1 MAVIP
6 TTHAPHTGDKWP
18 VHPQYLQLNK
28 HVECPGIDYVSSDL
42 GGTCVSGRL
51 ESQCLFPAILNLAS
65 HADISANA
73 TCGEKGPEMFCKLVE
88 HVPGRPVR
96 NAQCRVCDSTS
107 SNPKERHPIS
117 HAIDGTNNWWQ
128 SPSIQNGREYHWVT
142 ITLDLRQIF
151 QVAYVIIKAANAP
164 RPGNWILERS
174 LDGTTFSPWQYYAV
188 SDTECLTRYNITP
201 RRGPPTYR
209 ADDEVI
215 CTSYYSRLIP
225 LDHGEIHTSLIN
237 GRPSA
242 DDPSPRLL
250 EFTSARYIRLRL
262 QRIRTLNADLMTL
275 SHREPK
281 DLDPIVTRRYYY
293 SIKDIS
299 VGGMCICSG
308 HASNCPWDETTKKL
322 QCLCEHNT
330 CGESCNMCCPGYH
343 QQPWRP
349 GTISSGNTC
358 EQCNCHNKAKDCYYD
373 ENVANQ
379 KRSLNTAGQFRG
391 GGVCINCLQNTMGIN
406 CETCVDG
413 YYRPH
418 KVSPYEDEPCRPCV
432 CDPVGSLSAIC
443 VKDDLHSDLNKG
455 KWPGQC
461 PCKEGYAGEKC
472 DRCQF
477 GYKGYPNCVPCDC
490 NLAGSVNDDPCTD
503 PCLCKE
509 NVEGKNCDRCKPGFY
524 NLKERNPQGCSEC
537 FCFGVSDVCDSLSWP
552 IGQVND
558 MSGWLV
564 TDLVSP
570 NKIHSQQE
578 ALGGRHQISINNT
591 LVMQRLTSK
600 YYWSAP
606 EAYLG
611 NKLTSF
617 GGFLKYTVSYDIPV
631 ETVDSDLMSHADII
645 IKGNGITLS
654 TQAEGLSLQ
663 PYEEYFNVVRLVP
676 ENFRDFHNK
685 KQIDRDQL
693 MTVLANMT
701 HLLIRANYNSAKM
714 ALYRLDSVS
723 LDTASPNAIDLAVA
737 TDVEHCECP
746 PGYTGTSCESCL
758 SGYYRV
764 DGILFGGICQPC
776 ECHGH
781 ASECDVHGVCFACAH
796 NTTGDHCEQ
805 CLPGFYG
812 VPSHGTSG
820 DCQPCACPLSTASN
834 NFSPTCH
841 LEGDEVICDQCAPG
855 YSGAWCERCADGY
868 YGNPTVPGESCV
880 LCDCNGN
887 VNPSEPG
894 HCDSVT
900 GECLKCVGNTD
911 GPHCERCA
919 DGFYGDA
926 VTAKNC
932 QACDCHEKGSLSDV
946 CHLETGL
953 CDCKPHVIGQQCDQC
968 LPGYYGLDT
977 GLGCLPCNCSTAG
990 SMSDECTEE
999 GQCYCIPGVTGKRCD
1014 RCSHGFYAYQDGGCT
1029 PCDCAH
1035 TQNNCDPESGKCI
1048 CPPHTWGLECEKC
1061 EEGYWGLDP
1070 EHGCQACNCSH
1081 EGSANPQCD
1090 MLSGHCQCKQEFGGK
1105 RCDQCSLGYR
1115 DFPDC
1120 VPCDCDLRG
1129 TLVDTCDLERGLCS
1143 CAEETGTCSC
1153 KENVFGLQCSKCRVG
1168 TFALRADNPLG
1179 CSPCFCFGLSHLCS
1193 ELEGYVRARV
1203 MLDSKQ
1209 PLLRVVSQSNLKGT
1223 SEGVYYQA
1231 PDILLDAT
1239 TVRQHVHG
1247 EPFYWRLPEQFQGD
1261 QLLAYGGKLKY
1272 TMAFYSSDG
1281 IGTSNYEPQI
1291 LIKGGRTRKQVIYM
1305 DAPAP
1310 ENGVR
1315 QDQEVEMKEN
1325 FWKYFNSVSEKPVTH
1340 PDFMSILSNI
1350 EYILIKASYG
1360 QGLQQSRISNIS
1372 MEVGT
1377 KATELHPEGEVA
1389 SLLENC
1395 LCPPGTAGFSCQDCA
1410 PGYYRGKLPEGS
1422 GRGPRPLLAPCLP
1435 CNCNN
1440 HSETCDPETGK
1451 CLNCHDNTAGDHCD
1465 LCAPGYYGKV
1475 TGSAEDC
1482 SPCTCPHPYPSSF
1495 SPTCI
1500 LEGDGDFRCNACT
1513 LGYEGQYCE
1522 RCSSGYHGDPQ
1533 IPGGSCQKCDCSP
1546 QGSVHSDCDRISGQ
1560 CTCRPGATGIRCQ
1573 ECQPRHILV
1582 ESNCVSC
1589 DDECAGVLLNDLDD
1603 VGNAILSMNLTGIFP
1618 VPHGILS
1625 NLENTTKYLQESL
1638 LKANTQKNWAGIQL
1652 EGVAEQTEDLQKQLT
1667 RVLANS
1673 QQVNRETENILDQSQ
1688 DLATFIKRL
1697 HQSIREILEK
1707 ATTLN
1712 QTLDEDFQLPDSTLH
1727 NIQQNISSLLE
1738 IIQKRNFTRLHQNA
1752 TLELKAA
1759 EDLLSQVQ
1767 KHYQKPQEELEVLKK
1782 TAKGFLSKHHS
1793 ELRAAEE
1800 LLRDAETKTQET
1812 NRLLLIVKANLR
1824 EFRDKKL
1831 RVQEEPN
1838 LTSKLIAKG
1847 RGLIDAASAHGDT
1860 TQNAL
1865 AQLEH
1870 HRDELLLWTAKL
1882 RQHVDDLVMQMSKR
1896 KAIDL
1901 VHRAEDHATELQ
1913 RLAGVLGSDLKNVRH
1928 VTLNATSAAH
1938 VHYNLQSLTEESEK
1952 LANDAH
1958 RTVGETS
1965 LFSES
1970 LLSNGTAALQR
1981 SARFLSESNNLNRKH
1996 QGITL
2001 KLSKLRHR
2009 ANGFQENTD
2018 EITRQTNASLLI
2030 LRAIPEGVRVKGTK
2044 TKELAMSANQ
2054 SALSTLK
2061 DVMGLSQKLFNTST
2075 GLSRM
2080 NTTLQ
2085 ETNELLQDSTVT
2097 TLLAGRKVKD
2107 METQANLLFDRLKPL
2122 KTLQENL
2129 SRNLSE
2135 IRLLITQA
2143 RRQAASI
2150 KVAVAADRD
2159 CIRAYQPQVSSSNY
2173 NTLTLNV
2180 KTPEPD
2186 NLLFYLGSSTSS
2198 DFLAVEMRRGK
2209 VAFLWDVGSGST
2221 RLEFPDFP
2229 IDDNQWYSIH
2239 ATRFGNVGSLSVK
2252 EMSSTQKPPM
2262 KTSKSPGMANV
2273 LDVNNSTLM
2282 FVGGLGGQI
2291 KKSSAVKVTHF
2302 KGCMGEAFLNGKS
2315 IGLWNYVEREG
2326 ECDGCFSSP
2335 QNEDSSFHF
2344 DGSGYSV
2351 VEKTLRATVTQIIM
2365 LFSTFSPNGLLL
2377 YLASNGTKDFLS
2389 IELVQGRVK
2398 VAVDLGSGPLVLMTD
2413 RRYNNGSWYK
2423 IAFQRNRKQGLLA
2436 VIDAYD
2442 TSDKET
2448 KQGETPGPSSD
2459 LNRLEKDLIYVGGVP
2474 WSRVVRKGITSKSY
2488 MGCIRNLEISRSTFD
2503 LLRNSYGVRKG
2514 CRLEPIQSVSFL
2526 RGGYVELPPTSLSP
2540 ESELLA
2546 TFATQNNSGII
2557 LAALGR
2563 DAERQNR
2570 RQAHVPFFSIM
2581 LVEGHIEVH
2590 VSSGDGTS
2598 LRKALLHAPMGT
2610 YGDGQE
2616 HSISLVRNRRIITV
2630 QLDETSPV
2638 ELKLSA
2644 LAESK
2649 TINISNLYIG
2659 GIPEDEEIPMLKM
2672 RKSFQGCIKNL
2683 IFNMELLDFTRAV
2696 GHEQAD
2702 LDTCLLSER
2711 PKLALPG
2718 EDSEL
2723 LPEPSTLPLPEQCA
2737 VDIAPGYVPGAYQFG
2752 LSQSSHLMLPFN
2764 QSAVRRRLLVQLTIR
2779 TFASSGLIYY
2789 MAHQN
2794 QVDYATLQLHGG
2806 YLHFMFDLGKG
2817 RTKVTHP
2824 TLLNDGKWHTVKTE
2838 YFKRKGV
2845 MAVDGQESP
2854 MVTMVGDGTTL
2865 DVEGMLYL
2873 GGLPSQYRARNIGNI
2888 THSIPACIGEVS
2900 VNSKQLDKD
2909 SPVSAFAVGRC
2920 YTTAQEG
2927 TFFDGSGYAALVK
2940 EGYRVRSD
2948 LNITLEFRTSSEN
2961 GVLLG
2966 ISSAKVDAIGLEIVS
2981 GKLLFHVNNGAGR
2994 ITATYEPR
3002 AARTLCDGRWH
3013 TLQANKSKHRV
3024 ILTVDGNTVS
3034 AESPHTQST
3043 SADTN
3048 NPIYVG
3054 GYPANVKQNCLSSRA
3069 SFRGCLRK
3077 LTLIKGQQV
3086 QSYDLNTAFDL
3097 QGVFPHSCPG
3107 AES

>member
-1 MAVIP
+1 MR
-6 TTHAPHTGDKWP
+6 
-18 VHPQYLQLNK
+18 
-28 HVECPGIDYVSSDL
+28 
-42 GGTCVSGRL
+42 GGCARGAL
-51 ESQCLFPAILNLAS
+51 LAS
-65 HADISANA
+65 LLWVA
-73 TCGEKGPEMFCKLVE
+73 V
-88 HVPGRPVR
+88 
-96 NAQCRVCDSTS
+96 QCQQR
-107 SNPKERHPIS
+107 ERHPIS
-117 HAIDGTNNWWQ
+117 NAIDGTNNWWQ

-142 ITLDLRQIF
+142 ITLDLRQVF

-215 CTSYYSRLIP
+215 CTSYYSRLVP
-225 LDHGEIHTSLIN
+225 LEHGEIHTSLIN

-242 DDPSPRLL
+242 DDPSPKLL

-299 VGGMCICSG
+299 VGGMCICYG
-308 HASNCPWDETTKKL
+308 HASSCPWDETTKKL

-330 CGESCNMCCPGYH
+330 CGESCNRCCPGYH

-349 GTISSGNTC
+349 GTVSSGNTC
-358 EQCNCHNKAKDCYYD
+358 EECNCHNKAKDCYYD
-373 ENVANQ
+373 ESVANQ

-391 GGVCINCLQNTMGIN
+391 GGVCINCQQNTMGIN

-418 KVSPYEDEPCRPCV
+418 KISPYEDEPCHPCD
-432 CDPVGSLSAIC
+432 CDLVGSLSAIC
-443 VKDDLHSDLNKG
+443 VKDDLHSDINKG

-490 NLAGSVNDDPCTD
+490 NPTGSVNEDPCTE

-509 NVEGKNCDRCKPGFY
+509 NVEGENCDRCKPGFF
-524 NLKERNPQGCSEC
+524 NLKDRNPQGCSEC
-537 FCFGVSDVCDSLSWP
+537 FCFGVSGVCDSLSWH

-564 TDLVSP
+564 TDLVSSS
-570 NKIHSQQE
+570 KIHSQQE
-578 ALGGRHQISINNT
+578 ALSGRHQISINNT
-591 LVMQRLTSK
+591 MVMQRLTSK

-631 ETVDSDLMSHADII
+631 ETVDSDLMSHADVI
-645 IKGNGITLS
+645 IKGNGLTVS

-676 ENFRDFHNK
+676 ENFRDFNNK
-685 KQIDRDQL
+685 KEIDRDQL
-693 MTVLANMT
+693 MTVLANVT
-701 HLLIRANYNSAKM
+701 HLLIRANYNSARM
-714 ALYRLDSVS
+714 AHYRLDSVS

-781 ASECDVHGVCFACAH
+781 ASECDVHGVCLACAH
-796 NTTGDHCEQ
+796 NTTGDHCER

-812 VPSHGTSG
+812 LPSRGTPG

-834 NFSPTCH
+834 K
-841 LEGDEVICDQCAPG
+841 
-855 YSGAWCERCADGY
+855 CADGY

-880 LCDCNGN
+880 PCDCNGN
-887 VNPSEPG
+887 VNPSEAG

-953 CDCKPHVIGQQCDQC
+953 CECKPHVTGQQCDQC

-977 GLGCLPCNCSTAG
+977 GLGCLPCNCSTTG
-990 SMSDECTEE
+990 STSDECTDE
-999 GQCYCIPGVTGKRCD
+999 GQCHCIPGVAGERCD
-1014 RCSHGFYAYQDGGCT
+1014 RCSRGFYAYQDGGCT

-1048 CPPHTWGLECEKC
+1048 CPPHTRGLECEEC
-1061 EEGYWGLDP
+1061 EEGYWGLDLN
-1070 EHGCQACNCSH
+1070 HGCQACNCSR
-1081 EGSANPQCD
+1081 EGSTSPQCH
-1090 MLSGHCQCKQEFGGK
+1090 MLSGHCQCKLEFGGQS
-1105 RCDQCSLGYR
+1105 CNQCSLGYR
-1115 DFPDC
+1115 DFPKC
-1120 VPCDCDLRG
+1120 IPCDCDLRG
-1129 TLVDTCDLERGLCS
+1129 TLVDTCDLDRGLCS
-1143 CAEETGTCSC
+1143 CVEETGTCSC
-1153 KENVFGLQCSKCRVG
+1153 KENVFGLQCNKCRTG
-1168 TFALRADNPLG
+1168 TFALHADNPLG

-1193 ELEGYVRARV
+1193 ELEGYVRTPV
-1203 MLDSKQ
+1203 TLDSNQ
-1209 PLLRVVSQSNLKGT
+1209 PLLRVVSQSNLRGT
-1223 SEGVYYQA
+1223 TEGVYYQA
-1231 PDILLDAT
+1231 PDVLLDAT
-1239 TVRQHVHG
+1239 TVRQHVHA
-1247 EPFYWRLPEQFQGD
+1247 EPFYWRLPAQFQGD

-1272 TMAFYSSDG
+1272 SMAFYSSDG

-1291 LIKGGRTRKQVIYM
+1291 LIRGGRTRKQVIYM
-1305 DAPAP
+1305 DVPAP

-1315 QDQEVEMKEN
+1315 RDQEVDMKED
-1325 FWKYFNSVSEKPVTH
+1325 FWKYFNSVSEKPVTRS
-1340 PDFMSILSNI
+1340 DFMSVLSNI

-1377 KATELHPEGEVA
+1377 KATELHPKREVA

-1395 LCPPGTAGFSCQDCA
+1395 LCPPGTAGFSCQ
-1410 PGYYRGKLPEGS
+1410 
-1422 GRGPRPLLAPCLP
+1422 
-1435 CNCNN
+1435 NCR
-1440 HSETCDPETGK
+1440 
-1451 CLNCHDNTAGDHCD
+1451 DNTAGDHCD
-1465 LCAPGYYGKV
+1465 VCAPGYYGKV
-1475 TGSAEDC
+1475 TGSTGDC
-1482 SPCTCPHPYPSSF
+1482 SPCTCPHRYPSSF

-1500 LEGDGDFRCNACT
+1500 LEGDGDFRCDACT
-1513 LGYEGQYCE
+1513 QGYEGQYCE
-1522 RCSSGYHGDPQ
+1522 RCASGYHGDPRT
-1533 IPGGSCQKCDCSP
+1533 PGGSCQKCDCSP
-1546 QGSVHSDCDRISGQ
+1546 QGSVHSDCDRMSGQ

-1573 ECQPRHILV
+1573 ECQPRHMLV

-1589 DDECAGVLLNDLDD
+1589 DDECAGVLLNDLDN
-1603 VGNAILSMNLTGIFP
+1603 VGDAILSMNLTGIFP
-1618 VPHGILS
+1618 VPHRVLS

-1638 LKANTQKNWAGIQL
+1638 LKENTQKNWAGIQL

-1667 RVLANS
+1667 RVLTNS
-1673 QQVNRETENILDQSQ
+1673 QQVNRATERILDKSQ
-1688 DLATFIKRL
+1688 DLAAFIERL
-1697 HQSIREILEK
+1697 HHSIREILEK

-1712 QTLDEDFQLPDSTLH
+1712 QTWDEDFHLPDSALH
-1727 NIQQNISSLLE
+1727 NMQQNISSLLE
-1738 IIQKRNFTRLHQNA
+1738 IIQKRNFTHLHQNA

-1767 KHYQKPQEELEVLKK
+1767 KHYQKPQEELEVFKK
-1782 TAKGFLSKHHS
+1782 AAKGLLSKHNS
-1793 ELRAAEE
+1793 DLRAVEE
-1800 LLRDAETKTQET
+1800 LLRDAETKTQES

-1831 RVQEEPN
+1831 RVQEEAN

-1847 RGLIDAASAHGDT
+1847 RGLIDAASTHGDT
-1860 TQNAL
+1860 AQNAL

-1870 HRDELLLWTAKL
+1870 HRDELLLWTAKI
-1882 RQHVDDLVMQMSKR
+1882 RHHVDDLVMQMSKR
-1896 KAIDL
+1896 RAIDL
-1901 VHRAEDHATELQ
+1901 VHRAEDHAAELQ
-1913 RLAGVLGSDLKNVRH
+1913 RLAGVLDRGLENVRH

-1938 VHYNLQSLTEESEK
+1938 VHSTLQSLTEESEK
-1952 LANDAH
+1952 LASDAY
-1958 RTVGETS
+1958 RTINKIS

-1970 LLSNGTAALQR
+1970 LLYNGTAALQR
-1981 SARFLSESNNLNRKH
+1981 SSRFLNKSNNLSRKH

-2001 KLSKLRHR
+2001 ELSKLRHR
-2009 ANGFQENTD
+2009 ANGFQENAD
-2018 EITRQTNASLLI
+2018 EIIRQTNESLLI
-2030 LRAIPEGVRVKGTK
+2030 LRAIPEGMRDKGTK
-2044 TKELAMSANQ
+2044 TKELALSANE
-2054 SALSTLK
+2054 SAVRTLK
-2061 DVMGLSQKLFNTST
+2061 DVVGLSQKLLNTST

-2085 ETNELLQDSTVT
+2085 EMNGLLRDSTVT

-2135 IRLLITQA
+2135 IRLLINQA
-2143 RRQAASI
+2143 RKQAASI

-2159 CIRAYQPQVSSSNY
+2159 CIRAYQPQISSSNY

-2239 ATRFGNVGSLSVK
+2239 AT
-2252 EMSSTQKPPM
+2252 
-2262 KTSKSPGMANV
+2262 
-2273 LDVNNSTLM
+2273 
-2282 FVGGLGGQI
+2282 
-2291 KKSSAVKVTHF
+2291 
-2302 KGCMGEAFLNGKS
+2302 
-2315 IGLWNYVEREG
+2315 
-2326 ECDGCFSSP
+2326 SP

-2413 RRYNNGSWYK
+2413 RRYNNGTWYK

-2474 WSRVVRKGITSKSY
+2474 WSRVVRKGVTSKRY

-2546 TFATQNNSGII
+2546 TFVTQNSSGII

-2563 DAERQNR
+2563 DAEKQGR
-2570 RQAHVPFFSIM
+2570 RQAHMPFFSI
-2581 LVEGHIEVH
+2581 LLTEGHIEVH

-2598 LRKALLHAPMGT
+2598 LRKALLHAPTGT
-2610 YGDGQE
+2610 YGDGKE
-2616 HSISLVRNRRIITV
+2616 HSISLVRNWRIITV
-2630 QLDETSPV
+2630 QLDEANPV
-2638 ELKLSA
+2638 ELKLGP

-2649 TINISNLYIG
+2649 TINIFNLYIG
-2659 GIPEDEEIPMLKM
+2659 GIPKDVEIPMLKM
-2672 RKSFQGCIKNL
+2672 RRSFQGCIKNL
-2683 IFNMELLDFTRAV
+2683 IFNMELLDFTHAV
-2696 GHEQAD
+2696 SYEQAD

-2711 PKLALPG
+2711 SKLALHG

-2723 LPEPSTLPLPEQCA
+2723 PPEPPTLPQPEQCA

-2752 LSQSSHLMLPFN
+2752 LSQSSHLTLPFN
-2764 QSAVRRRLLVQLTIR
+2764 QSAVRRRLLVQLNIR

-2794 QVDYATLQLHGG
+2794 QMDYATLQLHGG
-2806 YLHFMFDLGKG
+2806 RLHFMFDLGKG
-2817 RTKVTHP
+2817 RTKVSHP
-2824 TLLNDGKWHTVKTE
+2824 ALLNDGKWHMVKTE
-2838 YFKRKGV
+2838 YFKRKGS
-2845 MAVDGQESP
+2845 MTVDGQESP

-2888 THSIPACIGEVS
+2888 THSIPACISEVT
-2900 VNSKQLDKD
+2900 VNSRQLDKD

-2920 YTTAQEG
+2920 YAVAQEG
-2927 TFFDGSGYAALVK
+2927 TFFEGSGYAALVK
-2940 EGYRVRSD
+2940 EGYKVRSD

-2966 ISSAKVDAIGLEIVS
+2966 ISSAKVDAIGLEIVN

-3002 AARTLCDGRWH
+3002 AARTLCDGKWH

-3024 ILTVDGNTVS
+3024 ILIVDGNAVS
-3034 AESPHTQST
+3034 AESLHTQST

-3054 GYPANVKQNCLSSRA
+3054 GYPADVKQNCLSSRA

-3077 LTLIKGQQV
+3077 LTLTKGPQV
-3086 QSYDLNTAFDL
+3086 QSYDFNTAFDL

-3107 AES
+3107 TEP